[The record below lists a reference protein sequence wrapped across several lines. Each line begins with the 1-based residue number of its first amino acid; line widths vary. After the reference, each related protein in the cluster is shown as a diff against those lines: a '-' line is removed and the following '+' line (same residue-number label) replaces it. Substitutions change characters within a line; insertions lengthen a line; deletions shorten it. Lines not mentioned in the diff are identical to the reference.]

1 MFLMLD
7 LCFTAFAIYFFVTQM
22 VLPTIR
28 GTKWFPMFKKEAKL
42 ASELTDVNQKVV
54 EKELATDIENLK
66 KRKGV

>member
-1 MFLMLD
+1 MFIVLD
-7 LCFTAFAIYFFVTQM
+7 ICFTSIALYLFVTQM

-42 ASELTDVNQKVV
+42 ASELVDVNQKVV
-54 EKELATDIENLK
+54 EKDLAVDIETLK